1 LTSSDGIDRLNLDQR
16 ETLFWD
22 NICKKRNIYGS
33 EVEATLFDKNLK
45 IFNMSHLN
53 DPVSIERD
61 LRNNRI
67 NGVNTPFL
75 YVGSFGTS
83 FAFHVEDYN
92 LYSTSYLHVGDPKTW
107 YIIPPRDG
115 LKFERFA
122 KRYLREYCED
132 AIQHKIFMPS
142 PFAIK
147 ENGINFGKIRQCAGE
162 FVVTFPFAYHGGFN
176 NGFNIAEAINFGTR
190 YWYESEYGYKSSK
203 RKCHCGDF
211 NLHFSFDNQ
220 TLKSLI

>member
-1 LTSSDGIDRLNLDQR
+1 MKFTPTFQDVNPIKDNVFIQTHEKFKDSKSIEEYCKLTLSDGIDRLNLDQR

-22 NICKKRNIYGS
+22 NIFKKRNIYGS
-33 EVEATLFDKNLK
+33 EVEATLFDNNLK

-61 LRNNRI
+61 LRDNRI

-142 PFAIK
+142 AFAIK
-147 ENGINFGKIRQCAGE
+147 ENGINFGKIRQGVGE
-162 FVVTFPFAYHGGFN
+162 FVVTFPY
-176 NGFNIAEAINFGTR
+176 INTEG
-190 YWYESEYGYKSSK
+190 
-203 RKCHCGDF
+203 
-211 NLHFSFDNQ
+211 
-220 TLKSLI
+220 LIMDST